1 MVPRKGLVPHFK
13 RLSDFILMKKLYLR
27 AFKFLPGPERS
38 DTELRLHRH
47 HTRLFRDRHKVHIR

>member
-13 RLSDFILMKKLYLR
+13 RLSDFILMKKWYLQN
-27 AFKFLPGPERS
+27 KFLPGPERS

-47 HTRLFRDRHKVHIR
+47 HTRLFRDSHKVHIR